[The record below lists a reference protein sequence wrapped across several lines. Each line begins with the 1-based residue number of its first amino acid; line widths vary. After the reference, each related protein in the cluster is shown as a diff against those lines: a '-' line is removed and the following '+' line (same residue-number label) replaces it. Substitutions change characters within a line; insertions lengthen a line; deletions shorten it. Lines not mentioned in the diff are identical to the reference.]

1 MLIYLDKCL
10 ENNVPPVYITLAVCY
25 EAIQKHTVGGAN
37 QNVEYCNLLWKSH
50 NVNKSSY
57 NGIFT
62 IAVIIGKSRRYKCLK
77 KVNITG
83 DT

>member
-10 ENNVPPVYITLAVCY
+10 KNNVPPVYITLAVCY

-50 NVNKSSY
+50 NVNK
-57 NGIFT
+57 GE
-62 IAVIIGKSRRYKCLK
+62 
-77 KVNITG
+77 
-83 DT
+83 